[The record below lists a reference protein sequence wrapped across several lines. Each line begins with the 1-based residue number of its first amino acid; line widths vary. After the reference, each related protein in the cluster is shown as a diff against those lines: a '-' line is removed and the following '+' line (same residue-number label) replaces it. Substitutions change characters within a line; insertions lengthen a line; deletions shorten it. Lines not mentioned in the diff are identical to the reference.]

1 MKQEQSRVSIRQ
13 EPFGYAIFDKDQLRH
28 RLALPGEMEQIL
40 QSMQVNVDECEQIF
54 LNRERPFRND
64 LLVAPIRVYYEIT
77 LACDLRCKICFNSSG
92 KPRTTELSTQ
102 EVMESLHRLKEAKVL
117 DIRFTGGE
125 PTQRNDWYKVL
136 EYAKQLGFAVSCNTN
151 AAYTNL
157 ETAQLMAR
165 LNLDQVTVSLDG
177 NEKQHDA
184 NRGKG
189 SFART
194 LGNLKIMH
202 NLGARLRINSLVT
215 KLSLPEVPYLIQTA
229 AELTDEINLFTPVFV
244 GRGEGKETDF
254 AVTESEHAEMA
265 RIVNGLKPQYPNLNI
280 LFFSQ
285 VTKATSIDDISAHK
299 FRLKS
304 GYPSGT
310 TTLNITSDGG
320 IWCGGY
326 VPYIDPT
333 LCLGNIKTDDLATV
347 WQTNPKLEQMRDD
360 AGLLMR
366 FCQECSELIQQRC
379 QGAKY
384 ETELE
389 RLVCPEATN
398 PWCIHGLG
406 PSLLAIA
413 RERYL

>member
-1 MKQEQSRVSIRQ
+1 MKQELSRVSIRQ
-13 EPFGYAIFDKDQLRH
+13 EPFGYTVFDKDRLRH
-28 RLALPGEMEQIL
+28 RLALPGEVEQIL
-40 QSMQVNVDECEQIF
+40 QTMQVNADECEQMS
-54 LNRERPFRND
+54 LNRERSFRND
-64 LLVAPIRVYYEIT
+64 LLVAPVRVYYEIT
-77 LACDLRCKICFNSSG
+77 LACDLRCRVCFNSSG
-92 KPRTTELSTQ
+92 KSRTTELSTQ

-117 DIRFTGGE
+117 DVRFTGGE
-125 PTQRNDWYKVL
+125 PTQRNDWHQIL
-136 EYAKQLGFAVSCNTN
+136 ECAKQLGFAVSCNTN
-151 AAYTNL
+151 AAYINS
-157 ETAQLMAR
+157 ETAHQLAN
-165 LNLDQVTVSLDG
+165 LHLDQITVSLDG
-177 NEKQHDA
+177 NEKQHDT

-189 SFART
+189 SFTRT
-194 LGNLKIMH
+194 LCNLKIMH
-202 NLGARLRINSLVT
+202 HLGARLRINSLVT
-215 KLSLPEVPYLIQTA
+215 KLSLPDVPYLIQTA

-244 GRGEGKETDF
+244 GRGKGKETDF

-285 VTKATSIDDISAHK
+285 VTKITSIDDISALK
-299 FRLKS
+299 FGLKP

-333 LCLGNIKTDDLATV
+333 LCLGNIKTDDLITV
-347 WQTNPKLEQMRDD
+347 WQTNPKLERMRDD

-366 FCQECSELIQQRC
+366 FCQECPESIQQRC

-389 RLVCPEATN
+389 RLVRPEATN

-406 PSLLAIA
+406 PSLLTLA
-413 RERYL
+413 REK